1 MKNVKFLLVVLVSL
15 VIMACG
21 GRKKGDLNGKKVFR
35 YNESAGI
42 SFLDPA
48 YSTAFEDCWA
58 MNQLFNGLVQLDNE
72 LRVIP
77 CIASSW
83 EISDDKTEYTFHLRN
98 DVFFHDHPQFEAGKG
113 RKVVA
118 QDFVNSFFRI
128 TDPETASPGI
138 YVFKNID
145 KSERSNNM
153 GFVAVNDST
162 LKIYLTQPQHS
173 FLEQLTLPVC
183 SVVPLEIVDY
193 YGKDFTRNPVGTGP
207 FQFKTWHDKVKLV
220 MVKNENYF
228 ERDEQGNRLPYIDA
242 VSVSF
247 IREKDVEY
255 KQFLKGQF
263 EFISGLHPSYQENL
277 LTSNGE
283 LRESFKDKMYL
294 QRHPWLKTDYI
305 GILVDPNKKIV
316 KESPL
321 RNKLIRQAINYAID
335 RKAMVNQLRN
345 GIGMPAEFG
354 FCPVG
359 LNSFKYSRVDGFTY
373 DMDKARALL
382 FEAETDLKNAPEVVL
397 ITTNEYKHI
406 AEYIQSQLTEL
417 GLKIKMEVVM
427 KNVQTQMIA
436 SSQTNLFR
444 KSWTADY
451 PDAIN
456 FLQLFYS
463 GNKNPKG
470 PNYTQFYNIYY
481 DQYFEAALKETD
493 ELKRFELY
501 RQMEEILLEEAPVIP
516 LFYDEVIH
524 FVQNNVEGLELN
536 AMNMLNLKR
545 VRIK

>member
-1 MKNVKFLLVVLVSL
+1 MKSTNLLTITILLLVLCG
-15 VIMACG
+15 CG
-21 GRKKGDLNGKKVFR
+21 GRRKGDLNGKKVFR

-48 YSTAFEDCWA
+48 YSNEFEDCWA
-58 MNQLFNGLVQLDNE
+58 MNQLYNGLVQLDNE
-72 LRVIP
+72 LRVVP
-77 CIASSW
+77 CIASDW
-83 EISDDKTEYTFHLRN
+83 EISDDKTVYTFRLRT
-98 DVFFHDHPQFEAGKG
+98 DVYFHDHPQFKEGKG
-113 RKVVA
+113 RKVIA

-128 TDPETASPGI
+128 TDRETASPGS
-138 YVFKNID
+138 YVFKNVD
-145 KSERSNNM
+145 KSERSNNI
-153 GFVAVNDST
+153 GFVAENDST
-162 LKIYLTQPQHS
+162 LKIYLVQPQHS

-183 SVVPLEIVDY
+183 YVVPIEIVEH
-193 YGKDFTRNPVGTGP
+193 YGKDFSRNPVGTGP
-207 FQFKTWHDKVKLV
+207 FVFKTWHDKVKLV

-228 ERDEQGNRLPYIDA
+228 EKDKEGKRLPYIDA
-242 VSVSF
+242 VSISF

-305 GILVDPNKKIV
+305 GIMVDPNKKMV
-316 KESPL
+316 QQSPL
-321 RNKLIRQAINYAID
+321 RNKLIRQAVNYSID
-335 RKAMVNQLRN
+335 RKALVTNLRN

-354 FCPVG
+354 FSPVG
-359 LNSFKYSRVDGFTY
+359 LNSFKYSRVDGFNY

-382 FEAETDLKNAPEVVL
+382 FEAGIDLKNAPEVVL

-406 AEYIQSQLTEL
+406 AEYVQSQLTEL
-417 GLKIKMEVVM
+417 GLNIKMEIVM
-427 KNVQTQMIA
+427 KNVQTQMIDA
-436 SSQTNLFR
+436 VQTNMFR

-463 GNKNPKG
+463 GNRNG
-470 PNYTQFYNIYY
+470 PNYTQFFNPIY
-481 DQYFEAALKETD
+481 DLYFEQALKETD

-501 RQMEEILLEEAPVIP
+501 HKMEEILLEEAPVIP
-516 LFYDEVIH
+516 LYYDEVIH

-536 AMNMLNLKR
+536 AMNQLNLKR
-545 VRIK
+545 VRIN

>member
-1 MKNVKFLLVVLVSL
+1 MKTTKFVIAAFVLLILCS
-15 VIMACG
+15 CG
-21 GRKKGDLNGKKVFR
+21 GRRRGDNDGKKVFR

-48 YSTAFEDCWA
+48 YSNEFEDSWA
-58 MNQLFNGLVQLDNE
+58 MNQMYNGLVQLDNE
-72 LRVIP
+72 LRIVP
-77 CIASSW
+77 CIASRW
-83 EISDDKTEYTFHLRN
+83 EISDDKTIYTFHLRT
-98 DVFFHDHPQFEAGKG
+98 DVFFHDHPQFKDGKG

-128 TDPETASPGI
+128 TDRETASPGS

-145 KSERSNNM
+145 KGERSDNM
-153 GFVAVNDST
+153 GFVAENDST
-162 LKIYLTQPQHS
+162 LKIYLVQPQHS

-183 SVVPLEIVDY
+183 FVVPMEIVEY

-207 FQFKTWHDKVKLV
+207 FVFKTWHDKVKLV

-228 ERDEQGNRLPYIDA
+228 EKDEEGIRLPYIDA
-242 VSVSF
+242 VSISF

-283 LRESFKDKMYL
+283 LRESYKDKMYL

-305 GILVDPNKKIV
+305 GIMVDPGKKMV
-316 KESPL
+316 RQSPL
-321 RNKLIRQAINYAID
+321 RNKLIRQAVNYAID
-335 RKAMVNQLRN
+335 RKGLVTNLRN

-359 LNSFKYSRVDGFTY
+359 LNSFKYSRVDGFNY

-382 FEAETDLKNAPEVVL
+382 FEAGVDLKNSPEVVL

-406 AEYIQSQLTEL
+406 AEYVQSQLTEL
-417 GLKIKMEVVM
+417 GLKIKMEIVM
-427 KNVQTQMIA
+427 KNVQTQMIDA
-436 SSQTNLFR
+436 VQTNMFR

-463 GNKNPKG
+463 ANRNG
-470 PNYTQFYNIYY
+470 PNYTQFFNPIY
-481 DQYFEAALKETD
+481 DMYFEQALKETD

-501 RQMEEILLEEAPVIP
+501 RKMEEILLEEAPVIP
-516 LFYDEVIH
+516 LYYDEVIH

-545 VRIK
+545 VKIN